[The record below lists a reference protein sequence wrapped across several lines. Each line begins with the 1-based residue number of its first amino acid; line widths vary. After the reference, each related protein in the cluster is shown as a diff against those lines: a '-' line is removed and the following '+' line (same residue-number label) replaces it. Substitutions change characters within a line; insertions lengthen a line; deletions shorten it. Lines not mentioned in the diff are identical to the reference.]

1 MGSFFP
7 QLINVERPPQGS
19 YVNGKWVQGESVDL
33 GIQGSWQPTK
43 SSELENLPEGQRIGE
58 FYTIFSGT
66 ELKPA
71 SQDGMTKADVV
82 VKNGE
87 RYNVVSSDTWQNS
100 ILPHYQMIVQRVNP
114 NANP

>member
-7 QLINVERPPQGS
+7 QTINVERPPQGS
-19 YVNGKWVQGESVDL
+19 YVKGKWVEGDPEDL
-33 GIQGSWQPTK
+33 EIQGSWQPTK

-71 SQDGMTKADVV
+71 SQDGKTKGDIV

-87 RYNVVSSDTWQNS
+87 RFEVIASDPWQNR
-100 ILPHYQMIVQRVNP
+100 IIPHYQMIVQKVNP